1 MKISHQYSMRYQI
14 YQRIWLFLFEAF
26 IVVKKMGLIK
36 STITVVNPE
45 SCLSLCYFEKHKIMT
60 IKSLTINQVKF
71 DRSL

>member
-45 SCLSLCYFEKHKIMT
+45 SCLSLCYFEKHK
-60 IKSLTINQVKF
+60 
-71 DRSL
+71 